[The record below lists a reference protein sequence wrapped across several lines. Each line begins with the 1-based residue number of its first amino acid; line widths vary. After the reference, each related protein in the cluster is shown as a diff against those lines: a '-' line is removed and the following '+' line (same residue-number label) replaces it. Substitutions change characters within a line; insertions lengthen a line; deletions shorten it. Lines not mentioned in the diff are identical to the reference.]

1 MTDADSLNA
10 EFGDAEEFAALR
22 LIGLALAEDLGGRTD
37 AWSDPGSETPDA
49 HSQPVS
55 LPANSLVDDSLRGFS
70 EVFSVTTFDSALD
83 GLPTPSA
90 DELDHDLT
98 CAAMVDPHEFATIAV
113 VVRRD
118 GVLSGSPVAEMV
130 FGQLDLAVSWEPS
143 VADGMFV
150 AAQTVVARVS
160 GELRSLLIGERTV
173 LNFLMHLSGVAT
185 QTRKF
190 VEAVA
195 GTKAVI
201 LDTRKTLPGWR
212 ALEKYAVRCG
222 GGTNHRMGLY
232 DGVLIKDNHLAAWVR
247 RSGASTIA
255 DAVRQAR
262 SASPAGIAIEVE
274 VDTLEQL
281 RDALAGSPE
290 IVLLDNMGPPMLRE
304 AVRLR
309 DEIAPA
315 TRLEASGGI
324 TLSNVREIAETG
336 VDRISIGA
344 LTHSAP
350 ALDIAFD
357 WPA

>member
-1 MTDADSLNA
+1 MSEERL
-10 EFGDAEEFAALR
+10 EFAELESRAAQR
-22 LIGLALAEDLGGRTD
+22 LIEAALSEDLGGAT
-37 AWSDPGSETPDA
+37 GLGN
-49 HSQPVS
+49 QP
-55 LPANSLVDDSLRGFS
+55 AGQFAD
-70 EVFSVTTFDSALD
+70 VFSVTTIDSVLD
-83 GLPTPSA
+83 AMPNSLPS
-90 DELDHDLT
+90 ELDRDLT
-98 CAAMVDPHEFATIAV
+98 CAALIDPSATATINV

-118 GVLSGSPVAEMV
+118 GVLAGGPVAELV
-130 FGQLDLAVSWEPS
+130 FGRLDPTVRWKSII
-143 VADGMFV
+143 ADGAQV
-150 AAQTVVARVS
+150 TGQTVVARAS
-160 GELRSLLIGERTV
+160 GSLRSLLIGERTT

-185 QTRKF
+185 QTAKF

-222 GGTNHRMGLY
+222 GGTNHRMGLH
-232 DGVLIKDNHLAAWVR
+232 DGVLIKDNHLAAWV
-247 RSGASTIA
+247 SGQANATIA
-255 DAVRQAR
+255 DAIRQAR
-262 SASPAGIAIEVE
+262 VVSPNGIAIEVE

-281 RDALAGSPE
+281 RDALDGEPD
-290 IVLLDNMGPPMLRE
+290 IVLLDNMGPPTLRD

-309 DEIAPA
+309 DQVAPT

-344 LTHSAP
+344 LTHSVP

-357 WPA
+357 WPS

>member
-1 MTDADSLNA
+1 MPDMNQTPLAFGSA
-10 EFGDAEEFAALR
+10 EQFAALR
-22 LIGLALAEDLGGRTD
+22 LIEAALSEDLGDG
-37 AWSDPGSETPDA
+37 AFIGGS
-49 HSQPVS
+49 
-55 LPANSLVDDSLRGFS
+55 PADRLAD
-70 EVFSVTTFDSALD
+70 VFSVTTIDSLLD
-83 GLPTPSA
+83 EMPDSLPS
-90 DELDHDLT
+90 ELDRDLT
-98 CAAMVDPHEFATIAV
+98 CAALIDPTVTATINV
-113 VVRRD
+113 VVRRE
-118 GVLSGSPVAEMV
+118 GVLAGGPIAELV
-130 FGQLDLAVSWEPS
+130 FGRLDPTVGWQSLVP
-143 VADGMFV
+143 DGTFV
-150 AAQTVVARVS
+150 AAQTVVARAS
-160 GELRSLLIGERTV
+160 GSLRSLLIGERTA

-190 VEAVA
+190 IDAVA

-222 GGTNHRMGLY
+222 GGTNHRMGLH

-255 DAVRQAR
+255 DAVRQVR
-262 SASPAGIAIEVE
+262 GASPSGVAIEVE

-281 RDALAGSPE
+281 RDALAGGPE

-309 DEIAPA
+309 DELAPA

-324 TLSNVREIAETG
+324 TLDNVREIAETG

-344 LTHSAP
+344 LTHSAS

-357 WPA
+357 WPN

>member
-1 MTDADSLNA
+1 MSFWQRNGARGMSNEMPETRL
-10 EFGDAEEFAALR
+10 EFGGLEERAAMR
-22 LIGLALAEDLGGRTD
+22 LIEAAMSEDLGGSATLG
-37 AWSDPGSETPDA
+37 A
-49 HSQPVS
+49 QPAE
-55 LPANSLVDDSLRGFS
+55 PFAD
-70 EVFSVTTFDSALD
+70 VFSVTTIDSVLD
-83 GLPTPSA
+83 EMPDSLPS
-90 DELDHDLT
+90 ELDCDLT
-98 CAAMVDPHEFATIAV
+98 CAALIDRAKTATINV

-118 GVLSGSPVAEMV
+118 GVLAGGPVAELV
-130 FGQLDLAVSWEPS
+130 FGRLDPTVAWQSL
-143 VADGMFV
+143 VADGTFV
-150 AAQTVVARVS
+150 AAQTVIARVS
-160 GELRSLLIGERTV
+160 GLLRSLLIGERTT

-190 VEAVA
+190 VDSVA

-222 GGTNHRMGLY
+222 GGTNHRMGLC
-232 DGVLIKDNHLAAWVR
+232 DGVLIKDNHLAAWGLGQ
-247 RSGASTIA
+247 GAGVGDQGRATIA
-255 DAVRQAR
+255 DAIRQAR
-262 SASPAGIAIEVE
+262 AVSPSGIAIEVE

-281 RDALAGSPE
+281 RDALAGGPD
-290 IVLLDNMGPPMLRE
+290 IVLLDNMTPPMLRD

-309 DEIAPA
+309 DEVAPA

-324 TLSNVREIAETG
+324 TLGNVREIAETG

>member
-1 MTDADSLNA
+1 MPIPVSP
-10 EFGDAEEFAALR
+10 EFGNFDERAAVR
-22 LIGLALAEDLGGRTD
+22 LIELALAEDL
-37 AWSDPGSETPDA
+37 AGS
-49 HSQPVS
+49 SM
-55 LPANSLVDDSLRGFS
+55 N
-70 EVFSVTTFDSALD
+70 
-83 GLPTPSA
+83 
-90 DELDHDLT
+90 ELDRDLT
-98 CAAMVDPHEFATIAV
+98 CAALIDSSETATINV
-113 VVRRD
+113 VVRCD
-118 GVLSGSPVAEMV
+118 GVLSGGPVAELV
-130 FGQLDLAVSWEPS
+130 FKRLNPTVRWETI
-143 VADGMFV
+143 VADGSLV
-150 AAQTVVARVS
+150 TTQSVVARAS
-160 GELRSLLIGERTV
+160 GPLRSLLIGERTA

-190 VEAVA
+190 VDAVI

-222 GGTNHRMGLY
+222 GGTNHRLGLH

-247 RSGASTIA
+247 GQGDATIA
-255 DAVRQAR
+255 DAIRQAR
-262 SASPAGIAIEVE
+262 AVSPSGIAIEIE

-281 RDALAGSPE
+281 RDALTAGPE
-290 IVLLDNMGPPMLRE
+290 IVLLDNMAPTTLLE

-309 DEIAPA
+309 DESAPT

-357 WPA
+357 WPG

>member
-1 MTDADSLNA
+1 MPETRL
-10 EFGDAEEFAALR
+10 EFSEVEERAAMRLIEAALS
-22 LIGLALAEDLGGRTD
+22 EDLGAAVAAGALT
-37 AWSDPGSETPDA
+37 A
-49 HSQPVS
+49 QPF
-55 LPANSLVDDSLRGFS
+55 A
-70 EVFSVTTFDSALD
+70 EVFSVTTIDSVLD
-83 GLPTPSA
+83 GLPDTLPS
-90 DELDHDLT
+90 ELNRDLT
-98 CAAMVDPHEFATIAV
+98 CAALIDPTESATINM

-118 GVLSGSPVAEMV
+118 GVLAGGPVAELV
-130 FGQLDLAVSWEPS
+130 FDRLDPTVAWEPL
-143 VADGMFV
+143 VADGASV
-150 AAQTVVARVS
+150 AAQTVVARAS
-160 GELRSLLIGERTV
+160 GPLRSLLIGERTV

-190 VEAVA
+190 VEAIA

-232 DGVLIKDNHLAAWVR
+232 DGVLIKDNHLAARVR
-247 RSGASTIA
+247 GQSIA

-262 SASPAGIAIEVE
+262 SVSPSGIAIEVE
-274 VDTLEQL
+274 VDTLDQL
-281 RDALAGSPE
+281 RDALAGAPE

-304 AVRLR
+304 AVRMR